1 MANKLY
7 TDYQVGAVPHSEY
20 PRPQLKRESFLCL
33 NGTWEYAITDGDR
46 PAYYDGEILVP
57 FSPEAPLSGVER
69 ILRPEQTLWYRRQFS
84 LPDAFMQDRLLLHFG
99 AVDQCC
105 TVYLNGQEIGSHEG
119 GYLPFCFDI
128 TDAFEDVNELVVK
141 VRDYADTS
149 YYSTGKQ
156 RHKRGGIWYTPQS
169 GIWGTVWCESVP
181 TDYIQSVQI
190 TPLYDIGA
198 VRLDVETALGSPV
211 YVEILDGEQVV
222 AKGAAIGSTV
232 LEIPNFK
239 AWSPDDPFLYNIRL
253 SAEVDKVK
261 SYFGMRKTH
270 VAKDNLGIPR
280 LFLNDRPLF
289 HNGLLDQGYWPDGLY
304 TPPSEQAMVDELEAV
319 KNLGFNMLRKH
330 IKVEPLRWYYHCD
343 RLGLMVWQDMPC
355 GCTKPVD
362 TFKFAALP
370 TAGLRYKKDKDYSFF
385 GRTDAQGR
393 AFAEQEMLDLVSL
406 LYNSPSVVLWVPFNE
421 GWGQFDAARICQR
434 LRRADD
440 TRPIDHASGWFDQG
454 LGDLNSRHIYFSK
467 VAIKNDGRVSA
478 VTEFGGYALPVEGH
492 TWGERGFGYRG
503 YKNEEEL
510 TQAYARLYEEQ
521 IIPQMEQGLAAAV
534 YTQLTDVEDELNGLY
549 TYDRKKLKIDDKT
562 IKSINNR
569 LKY

>member
-1 MANKLY
+1 MANKLH
-7 TDYQVGAVPHSEY
+7 TDYEVGAVPHSEY
-20 PRPQLKRESFLCL
+20 PRPQLRRESFLCL

-69 ILRPEQTLWYRRQFS
+69 TLSPEQTLWYRRRFV
-84 LPDAFMQDRLLLHFG
+84 LPDKFMQDRLLLHFG

-105 TVYLNGQEIGSHEG
+105 TVYLNGQAVGSHEG
-119 GYLPFCFDI
+119 GYLPFYFDI
-128 TDAFEDVNELVVK
+128 TEALEEENELVVQ
-141 VRDYADTS
+141 VRDFADTS

-181 TDYIQSVQI
+181 TDYIRSVQI
-190 TPLYDIGA
+190 TPLYDLGA

-232 LEIPNFK
+232 LEIPDFK
-239 AWSPDDPFLYNIRL
+239 TWSPDDPFLYDIRL
-253 SAEVDKVK
+253 SAEVDRAM

-280 LFLNDRPLF
+280 LFLNDRPIF

-304 TPPSEQAMVDELEAV
+304 TPPSEQAMVEELEAV
-319 KNLGFNMLRKH
+319 KALGFNMLRKH

-370 TAGLRYKKDKDYSFF
+370 TAGLRYKKDNHYAFF

-393 AFAEQEMLDLVSL
+393 AFAEREMLDLVSL

-421 GWGQFDAARICQR
+421 GWGQFDAARICER
-434 LRRADD
+434 LRKADD

-467 VAIKNDGRVSA
+467 VAIKPDGRVSA
-478 VTEFGGYALPVEGH
+478 VTEFGGYALAVEGH
-492 TWGERGFGYRG
+492 VWGERGFGYKG

-510 TQAYARLYEEQ
+510 TAAYARLYEEQ
-521 IIPQMEQGLAAAV
+521 ILPQMAQGLSAAV

-549 TYDRKKLKIDDKT
+549 TYDRKKLKIDEKT

>member
-7 TDYQVGAVPHSEY
+7 TDYEVGAIPHREY
-20 PRPQLKRESFLCL
+20 PRPQLRRESFLCL

-69 ILRPEQTLWYRRQFS
+69 ILSPEQTLWYRRRFV
-84 LPDAFMQDRLLLHFG
+84 LPDKFMQDRLLLHFG

-105 TVYLNGQEIGSHEG
+105 TVYLNGQAVGSHEG
-119 GYLPFCFDI
+119 GYLPFCFDV
-128 TDAFEDVNELVVK
+128 TDALEEDNELVVQ
-141 VRDYADTS
+141 VRDFADTS

-181 TDYIQSVQI
+181 TDYIQSVRI

-211 YVEILDGEQVV
+211 YVEILDGETVV

-232 LEIPNFK
+232 LDIPDFR

-253 SAEVDKVK
+253 SAEVDRAE

-280 LFLNDRPLF
+280 LFLNDRPVF

-304 TPPSEQAMVDELEAV
+304 TPPSEQAMVEELEAV
-319 KNLGFNMLRKH
+319 KRLGFNMLRKH

-370 TAGLRYKKDKDYSFF
+370 TVGLRYKKDNNYAFF

-393 AFAEQEMLDLVSL
+393 AFAEREMLDLVSL

-421 GWGQFDAARICQR
+421 GWGQFDAARICER
-434 LRRADD
+434 LRKADD

-467 VAIKNDGRVSA
+467 VAIKPDGRVSA
-478 VTEFGGYALPVEGH
+478 VTEFGGYALAVEGH
-492 TWGERGFGYRG
+492 TFGERGFGYKG

-510 TQAYARLYEEQ
+510 TAAYAKLYEEQ
-521 IIPQMEQGLAAAV
+521 ILPQMAQGLSAAV

-549 TYDRKKLKIDDKT
+549 TYDRKKLKIDEKM

>member
-1 MANKLY
+1 MANKCY
-7 TDYQVGAVPHSEY
+7 TDYEVGAIPHSEY
-20 PRPQLKRESFLCL
+20 PRPQLRRESFLCL

-46 PAYYDGEILVP
+46 PSYYDGEILVP

-69 ILRPEQTLWYRRQFS
+69 TLMPEQTLWYRRRFV
-84 LPDAFMQDRLLLHFG
+84 LPDKFMQDRLLLHFG

-105 TVYLNGQEIGSHEG
+105 TVYLNGQAVGSHEG
-119 GYLPFCFDI
+119 GYLPFYFDI
-128 TDAFEDVNELVVK
+128 TDALEEENELVVQ
-141 VRDYADTS
+141 VRDFADTS

-181 TDYIQSVQI
+181 TDYIKSVQI

-232 LEIPNFK
+232 LEIRDFR

-253 SAEVDKVK
+253 SAEVDRAM

-304 TPPSEQAMVDELEAV
+304 TPPSEQAMVEELEAV
-319 KNLGFNMLRKH
+319 KALGFNMLRKH

-370 TAGLRYKKDKDYSFF
+370 TAGLRYKKDNNYAFF
-385 GRTDAQGR
+385 GRTGAQGR
-393 AFAEQEMLDLVSL
+393 AFAEKEMLDLVSL
-406 LYNSPSVVLWVPFNE
+406 LYSSPSVVLWVPFNE
-421 GWGQFDAARICQR
+421 GWGQFDAARICER
-434 LRRADD
+434 LRKADD

-467 VAIKNDGRVSA
+467 VAIKPDGRVSA
-478 VTEFGGYALPVEGH
+478 VTEFGGYALAVEGH
-492 TWGERGFGYRG
+492 TWGERGFGYKG

-510 TQAYARLYEEQ
+510 TAAYAKLYEEQ
-521 IIPQMEQGLAAAV
+521 ILPQMAQGLAAAV

-549 TYDRKKLKIDDKT
+549 TYDRKKLKIDEKT

>member
-1 MANKLY
+1 MANKLH
-7 TDYQVGAVPHSEY
+7 TDYEVGAVPHSEY
-20 PRPQLKRESFLCL
+20 PRPQLRRESFLCL

-69 ILRPEQTLWYRRQFS
+69 TLSPEQTLWYRRRFA
-84 LPDAFMQDRLLLHFG
+84 LPDKFMQDRLLLHFG

-105 TVYLNGQEIGSHEG
+105 TVYLNGQAVGSHEG
-119 GYLPFCFDI
+119 GYLPFYFDI
-128 TDAFEDVNELVVK
+128 TEALEEENELVVQ
-141 VRDYADTS
+141 VRDFADTS

-181 TDYIQSVQI
+181 TDYIKSVQI

-232 LEIPNFK
+232 LEIPDFK
-239 AWSPDDPFLYNIRL
+239 AWSPDDPFLYYIRL
-253 SAEVDKVK
+253 SAEVDRAM

-280 LFLNDRPLF
+280 LFLNDRPIF

-304 TPPSEQAMVDELEAV
+304 TPPSEQAMVEELEAV
-319 KNLGFNMLRKH
+319 KALGFNMLRKH

-370 TAGLRYKKDKDYSFF
+370 TAGLRYKKDNNYAFF
-385 GRTDAQGR
+385 GRTVAQGR
-393 AFAEQEMLDLVSL
+393 AFAEREMLDLVSL

-421 GWGQFDAARICQR
+421 GWGQFDAARICER
-434 LRRADD
+434 LRKADD

-467 VAIKNDGRVSA
+467 VAIKPDGRVSA
-478 VTEFGGYALPVEGH
+478 VTEFGGYALAVEGH
-492 TWGERGFGYRG
+492 VWGERGFGYKG

-510 TQAYARLYEEQ
+510 TAAYARLYEEQ
-521 IIPQMEQGLAAAV
+521 ILPQMAQGLSAAV

-549 TYDRKKLKIDDKT
+549 TYDRKKLKIDEKT